1 MLHRKKSFSQPER
14 DMDLKFFVSKL
25 RLIAY
30 LSLVLSFLIRGP
42 ELSRIIQ
49 SLLAVQIR
57 QILPIFCVAYFTSV
71 KWCSFEREDMQLVLV
86 IVANVKNKLLGFA
99 K

>member
-1 MLHRKKSFSQPER
+1 
-14 DMDLKFFVSKL
+14 MDLKFFVSKL

-42 ELSRIIQ
+42 EVPRKNS
-49 SLLAVQIR
+49 SLLAVSVW

-71 KWCSFEREDMQLVLV
+71 KWCSSGGGHY
-86 IVANVKNKLLGFA
+86 VKA
-99 K
+99 